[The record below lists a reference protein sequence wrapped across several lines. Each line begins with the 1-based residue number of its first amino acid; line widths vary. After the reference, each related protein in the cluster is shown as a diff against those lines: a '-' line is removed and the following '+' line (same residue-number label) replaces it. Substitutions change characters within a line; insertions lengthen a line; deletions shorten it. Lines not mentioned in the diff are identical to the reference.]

1 MDWVSGGWQPLTRL
15 FNGPKVHHYTD
26 CAPSRFQLGAGRRRR
41 GGPFGFAQR
50 RLRPPLTHSIA
61 GNRRGLVHLASAARR
76 SLPVRLSGRLLRVV
90 GRVLLNKLFLVVWDV
105 FECMNRVGGAGR
117 DAGTAVDAAPRIDV
131 HLGRGLEAGLVLLG
145 MDAIGWANFNTEGVF
160 DTGISNYIS
169 HDGSVS

>member
-1 MDWVSGGWQPLTRL
+1 MEVKGCDGLVSGGWQPLTRL

-90 GRVLLNKLFLVVWDV
+90 GRVLLNKLFLDVWDV

-117 DAGTAVDAAPRIDV
+117 DATAVDAALGIDV
-131 HLGRGLEAGLVLLG
+131 HLGSRPRRRARPAWDGCNGLGKPQHRGSL
-145 MDAIGWANFNTEGVF
+145 
-160 DTGISNYIS
+160 
-169 HDGSVS
+169 